1 MQPEFPVEWHRA
13 VRLTGRR
20 DRDRLSLLVIGF
32 IGVWD
37 DDAEPVDR
45 TAQQHDDEAPAP
57 LSGGRRPSLRS
68 EAERG
73 DCRPLYELTAV
84 HWVRL
89 SAHKIR
95 APEDQCGAQFL
106 SRIFDGRPGVIAQ
119 GRAKN

>member
-1 MQPEFPVEWHRA
+1 MQPELPVEWQRA

-32 IGVWD
+32 LGAWD

-45 TAQQHDDEAPAP
+45 TAQQHDDEAPPP
-57 LSGGRRPSLRS
+57 LSGGRCPSIPS

-73 DCRPLYELTAV
+73 DCRPFYEITPV
-84 HWVRL
+84 HRIRL

-95 APEDQCGAQFL
+95 ATEDQCG
-106 SRIFDGRPGVIAQ
+106 
-119 GRAKN
+119 